1 MADIQMPQLGETVT
15 EGTITK
21 WFKQI
26 GEQVAEDEPL
36 FEVSTDKVDSEVPSP
51 VSGVLSEILVQEGD
65 TVDVGVVLARIGDAA
80 AGGGEAPAAEQAPA
94 EAEAP
99 AEAAAPAEEAPAQAP
114 GAEQAPAAS
123 PAPAE
128 APAAEAPAAEAP
140 AAEAPAAEAPAA
152 QAPAAEADA
161 AEAPAADAPA
171 AAAAAGAP
179 AADAPAAAAA
189 EPPAPAP
196 AAAQPAPAAASAP
209 AAAPPAEGEPGA
221 NGRLLSPVVRR
232 LISENNLD
240 PGAIP
245 GTGPGGRITRND
257 VLAVLDQG
265 GGAAAA
271 QAPAPAAAPSEAP
284 ATAPAPTA
292 APAQPAAPAPA
303 PAAPAAAPQPV
314 ARAGE
319 RDTTIPHTN
328 IRRRTAEHMIRSK
341 QTSAHVYASIEVDFE
356 GVERVRSAEREAFKA
371 AEGFGL
377 TYLPFIS
384 RAVIDAIRDYP
395 EVNASFGENELI
407 VHNYVNLG
415 IAVDLDF
422 KGLMVPVIH
431 DADGKRLRALAREVS
446 DLARRARSKQLGP
459 DDIAGGT
466 FTITNAGPF
475 GTTLTLPVIN
485 QPQVAIVS
493 TDGVKRRPVVVDL
506 PDGSEG
512 IAIHSVGNITLTWDH
527 RAFDGAYAA
536 SFLRQAKEIIETRD
550 WAPEL
555 A

>member
-1 MADIQMPQLGETVT
+1 
-15 EGTITK
+15 
-21 WFKQI
+21 
-26 GEQVAEDEPL
+26 
-36 FEVSTDKVDSEVPSP
+36 
-51 VSGVLSEILVQEGD
+51 
-65 TVDVGVVLARIGDAA
+65 
-80 AGGGEAPAAEQAPA
+80 
-94 EAEAP
+94 
-99 AEAAAPAEEAPAQAP
+99 
-114 GAEQAPAAS
+114 
-123 PAPAE
+123 
-128 APAAEAPAAEAP
+128 
-140 AAEAPAAEAPAA
+140 
-152 QAPAAEADA
+152 
-161 AEAPAADAPA
+161 
-171 AAAAAGAP
+171 
-179 AADAPAAAAA
+179 
-189 EPPAPAP
+189 
-196 AAAQPAPAAASAP
+196 
-209 AAAPPAEGEPGA
+209 
-221 NGRLLSPVVRR
+221 VRR

-240 PGAIP
+240 PGAIA

-257 VLAVLDQG
+257 VLSVLDQG
-265 GGAAAA
+265 GAVAAAPAPEAPTQPQPAPQPAQPAPA
-271 QAPAPAAAPSEAP
+271 QAPA
-284 ATAPAPTA
+284 ATPAPT
-292 APAQPAAPAPA
+292 PA
-303 PAAPAAAPQPV
+303 PAAPAAQPV

-319 RDTTIPHTN
+319 RDTAIAHTN

-356 GVERVRSAEREAFKA
+356 GVERVRSAERETFKA
-371 AEGFGL
+371 AEGFSL

-384 RAVIDAIRDYP
+384 RAVVDAIREYP

-431 DADGKRLRALAREVS
+431 DADGKRMRALARETS
-446 DLARRARSKQLGP
+446 DLARRARAKQLGP

-466 FTITNAGPF
+466 FTITNPGPF
-475 GTTLTLPVIN
+475 GTTMTLPIIN

-493 TDGVKRRPVVVDL
+493 TDGVKRRPVVIDL

-536 SFLRQAKEIIETRD
+536 SFLREIKEIIETRD

>member
-21 WFKQI
+21 WFKHV
-26 GEQVAEDEPL
+26 GDQVAEDEPL

-51 VSGVLSEILVQEGD
+51 VSGTLSEILVQEGD
-65 TVDVGVVLARIGDAA
+65 TVDVGVVLARVGDAPAAGDAA
-80 AGGGEAPAAEQAPA
+80 APAQPEAAPADA
-94 EAEAP
+94 
-99 AEAAAPAEEAPAQAP
+99 AAAPAEEASAPEAPAQDVAA
-114 GAEQAPAAS
+114 AE
-123 PAPAE
+123 APAE
-128 APAAEAPAAEAP
+128 APAAA
-140 AAEAPAAEAPAA
+140 
-152 QAPAAEADA
+152 
-161 AEAPAADAPA
+161 
-171 AAAAAGAP
+171 
-179 AADAPAAAAA
+179 
-189 EPPAPAP
+189 PAPAP
-196 AAAQPAPAAASAP
+196 APSAPAAAPEQPAPAAAAPAPAPSAP
-209 AAAPPAEGEPGA
+209 AEGAPGS

-232 LISENNLD
+232 LIAENNLD
-240 PGAIP
+240 PAAIS

-265 GGAAAA
+265 GAA
-271 QAPAPAAAPSEAP
+271 
-284 ATAPAPTA
+284 
-292 APAQPAAPAPA
+292 A
-303 PAAPAAAPQPV
+303 PAAPAAPAPPSAPTPAAPAVPAAPAQPSAPAAAAAPAAQAPTPQPV
-314 ARAGE
+314 AQAGE
-319 RDTTIPHTN
+319 RDTAIPHTN
-328 IRRRTAEHMIRSK
+328 IRRRTAEHMTRSK
-341 QTSAHVYASIEVDFE
+341 ATSAHVYASIEVDFE
-356 GVERVRSAEREAFKA
+356 GVERVRAAEREAFKA
-371 AEGFGL
+371 AEGFSL

-384 RAVIDAIRDYP
+384 RAVVDAIREYP
-395 EVNASFGENELI
+395 QVNASFGEQELV

-431 DADGKRLRALAREVS
+431 DADGKRLRALARETS

-466 FTITNAGPF
+466 FTITNPGPF
-475 GTTLTLPVIN
+475 GTTMTLPVIN

-536 SFLRQAKEIIETRD
+536 SFLRQIKDILETRD
-550 WAPEL
+550 WSAEL

>member
-21 WFKQI
+21 WFKQV
-26 GEQVAEDEPL
+26 GEEVAEDEPL

-51 VSGVLSEILVQEGD
+51 VTGVLSEILVPEGE
-65 TVDVGVVLARIGDAA
+65 TVDVGVVLARIGDAP
-80 AGGGEAPAAEQAPA
+80 AGGGEATEQAPA
-94 EAEAP
+94 AAEEASAEQPAEAP
-99 AEAAAPAEEAPAQAP
+99 AEPAEEAPA
-114 GAEQAPAAS
+114 AEPEAPAE
-123 PAPAE
+123 PAEE
-128 APAAEAPAAEAP
+128 APAAEPEAP
-140 AAEAPAAEAPAA
+140 ASAEPQPAPGAESVAEQPERRLEPPEAPAPAPTAPTAPAA
-152 QAPAAEADA
+152 Q
-161 AEAPAADAPA
+161 
-171 AAAAAGAP
+171 GAP
-179 AADAPAAAAA
+179 AT
-189 EPPAPAP
+189 
-196 AAAQPAPAAASAP
+196 
-209 AAAPPAEGEPGA
+209 

-240 PGAIP
+240 PAAIA

-257 VLAVLDQG
+257 VLSVLDQG
-265 GGAAAA
+265 GAVA
-271 QAPAPAAAPSEAP
+271 
-284 ATAPAPTA
+284 
-292 APAQPAAPAPA
+292 AAPAPEAPPQPTPPQPAPAQRAQPAPSPTA
-303 PAAPAAAPQPV
+303 PAAQPA

-319 RDTTIPHTN
+319 RDTAIAHTN

-356 GVERVRSAEREAFKA
+356 GIERVRSAEREAFKA
-371 AEGFGL
+371 AEGFSL

-384 RAVIDAIRDYP
+384 RAVVDAIRDYP

-431 DADGKRLRALAREVS
+431 DADGKRMRALAREIS
-446 DLARRARSKQLGP
+446 DLARRARAKQLGP

-466 FTITNAGPF
+466 FTITNPGPF
-475 GTTLTLPVIN
+475 GTTLTLPIIN

-493 TDGVKRRPVVVDL
+493 TDGVKRRPVVIDL

-536 SFLRQAKEIIETRD
+536 SFLREIKEIIETRD

>member
-21 WFKQI
+21 WFKQV
-26 GEQVAEDEPL
+26 GEEVAEDEPL

-51 VSGVLSEILVQEGD
+51 VTGVLSEILVPEGE
-65 TVDVGVVLARIGDAA
+65 TVDVGVVLARIGDAP
-80 AGGGEAPAAEQAPA
+80 AGGGEATEQAPA
-94 EAEAP
+94 AAEEASAEQPAEAP
-99 AEAAAPAEEAPAQAP
+99 AEPAEEAPA
-114 GAEQAPAAS
+114 AEPEAPAE
-123 PAPAE
+123 PAEE
-128 APAAEAPAAEAP
+128 APAAEPEAP
-140 AAEAPAAEAPAA
+140 ASAEPQPAPGAESV
-152 QAPAAEADA
+152 AEQP
-161 AEAPAADAPA
+161 ERRQEPP
-171 AAAAAGAP
+171 
-179 AADAPAAAAA
+179 

-196 AAAQPAPAAASAP
+196 TAPTAPAAQGAP
-209 AAAPPAEGEPGA
+209 AT

-240 PGAIP
+240 PAAIA

-257 VLAVLDQG
+257 VLSVLDQG
-265 GGAAAA
+265 GAVA
-271 QAPAPAAAPSEAP
+271 
-284 ATAPAPTA
+284 
-292 APAQPAAPAPA
+292 AAPAPEAPPQPTPPQPAPAQRAQPAPSPTA
-303 PAAPAAAPQPV
+303 PAAQPA

-319 RDTTIPHTN
+319 RDTAIAHTN

-356 GVERVRSAEREAFKA
+356 GIERVRSAEREAFKA
-371 AEGFGL
+371 AEGFSL

-384 RAVIDAIRDYP
+384 RAVVDAIRDYP

-431 DADGKRLRALAREVS
+431 DADGKRMRALAREIS
-446 DLARRARSKQLGP
+446 DLARRARAKQLGP

-466 FTITNAGPF
+466 FTITNPGPF
-475 GTTLTLPVIN
+475 GTTLTLPIIN

-493 TDGVKRRPVVVDL
+493 TDGVKRRPVVIDL

-536 SFLRQAKEIIETRD
+536 SFLREIKEIIETRD

>member
-21 WFKQI
+21 WFKQV
-26 GEQVAEDEPL
+26 GEEVAEDEPL

-51 VSGVLSEILVQEGD
+51 VTGVLSEILVPEGE
-65 TVDVGVVLARIGDAA
+65 TVDVGVVLARIGDAP
-80 AGGGEAPAAEQAPA
+80 AGGGEATEQAPA
-94 EAEAP
+94 AEEASAEQPAEAP
-99 AEAAAPAEEAPAQAP
+99 AEPAEEAPAAEPEASAEPEAPASAEPQPAP
-114 GAEQAPAAS
+114 GAESVAEQPERRQEPPEA
-123 PAPAE
+123 PAPAPT
-128 APAAEAPAAEAP
+128 AP
-140 AAEAPAAEAPAA
+140 EAPAA
-152 QAPAAEADA
+152 Q
-161 AEAPAADAPA
+161 
-171 AAAAAGAP
+171 GAP
-179 AADAPAAAAA
+179 AT
-189 EPPAPAP
+189 
-196 AAAQPAPAAASAP
+196 
-209 AAAPPAEGEPGA
+209 

-240 PGAIP
+240 PAAIV

-257 VLAVLDQG
+257 VLSVLDQG
-265 GGAAAA
+265 GAVAAAA
-271 QAPAPAAAPSEAP
+271 APAAP
-284 ATAPAPTA
+284 AQPAPTQ
-292 APAQPAAPAPA
+292 PAQPAAPAA
-303 PAAPAAAPQPV
+303 QAPAAAPASAPAPAAQPV

-319 RDTTIPHTN
+319 RDTTIAHTN
-328 IRRRTAEHMIRSK
+328 IRRRTAEHMTRSK

-356 GVERVRSAEREAFKA
+356 GIERVRSAEREAFKA
-371 AEGFGL
+371 AEGFSL

-384 RAVIDAIRDYP
+384 RAVVDAIREYP
-395 EVNASFGENELI
+395 EANASFGENELI

-431 DADGKRLRALAREVS
+431 DADGKRMRALAREIS
-446 DLARRARSKQLGP
+446 DLARRARAKQLGP

-466 FTITNAGPF
+466 FTITNPGPF
-475 GTTLTLPVIN
+475 GTTLTLPIIN

-493 TDGVKRRPVVVDL
+493 TDGVKRRPVVLDL

-536 SFLRQAKEIIETRD
+536 SFLREIKEIIETRD

>member
-21 WFKQI
+21 WFKQV

-51 VSGVLSEILVQEGD
+51 VTGVLSEILVPEGE
-65 TVDVGVVLARIGDAA
+65 TVDVGVVLARIGDAP
-80 AGGGEAPAAEQAPA
+80 AGGGEATEQAPAAEQAPA
-94 EAEAP
+94 EQPAEAP
-99 AEAAAPAEEAPAQAP
+99 AEQAEEAPP
-114 GAEQAPAAS
+114 AEQAPAEQ
-123 PAPAE
+123 PAE
-128 APAAEAPAAEAP
+128 APAEQAEDAPPAEPDASAEPETPPSAEPQPAPGAESVAEQPERRQEPPEAAAPQAAPAATP
-140 AAEAPAAEAPAA
+140 APAA
-152 QAPAAEADA
+152 Q
-161 AEAPAADAPA
+161 
-171 AAAAAGAP
+171 GAP
-179 AADAPAAAAA
+179 AT
-189 EPPAPAP
+189 
-196 AAAQPAPAAASAP
+196 
-209 AAAPPAEGEPGA
+209 

-240 PGAIP
+240 PAAIA

-257 VLAVLDQG
+257 VLSVLDQG
-265 GGAAAA
+265 GAVAAAA
-271 QAPAPAAAPSEAP
+271 APEAP
-284 ATAPAPTA
+284 PQP
-292 APAQPAAPAPA
+292 APAQPAPAQRAQPAPSPTA
-303 PAAPAAAPQPV
+303 PAAQPA

-319 RDTTIPHTN
+319 RDTAIAHTN

-356 GVERVRSAEREAFKA
+356 GIERVRSAEREAFKA
-371 AEGFGL
+371 AEGFSL

-384 RAVIDAIRDYP
+384 RAVVDAIREYP

-431 DADGKRLRALAREVS
+431 DADGKRMRSLAREIS
-446 DLARRARSKQLGP
+446 DLARRARAKQLGP

-466 FTITNAGPF
+466 FTITNPGPF
-475 GTTLTLPVIN
+475 GTTMTLPIIN

-493 TDGVKRRPVVVDL
+493 TDGVKRRPVVIDL

-536 SFLRQAKEIIETRD
+536 SFLREIKEIIETRD

>member
-21 WFKQI
+21 WFKQV

-51 VSGVLSEILVQEGD
+51 VTGVLSEILVPEGE
-65 TVDVGVVLARIGDAA
+65 TVDVGVVLARIGDAPA
-80 AGGGEAPAAEQAPA
+80 AGPDAAEPAQAEEQAEAAEQAPA
-94 EAEAP
+94 EEQAE
-99 AEAAAPAEEAPAQAP
+99 AAPAEPEAAPAEPAP
-114 GAEQAPAAS
+114 GAELV
-123 PAPAE
+123 AE
-128 APAAEAPAAEAP
+128 QPERRQEPPEETP
-140 AAEAPAAEAPAA
+140 KAPAA
-152 QAPAAEADA
+152 QAPTP
-161 AEAPAADAPA
+161 EAPSATPQTPA
-171 AAAAAGAP
+171 QA
-179 AADAPAAAAA
+179 
-189 EPPAPAP
+189 PAPAP
-196 AAAQPAPAAASAP
+196 AAEGAPAS
-209 AAAPPAEGEPGA
+209 

-232 LISENNLD
+232 LIAENNLD
-240 PGAIP
+240 PAAIA
-245 GTGPGGRITRND
+245 GTGQGGRITRND
-257 VLAVLDQG
+257 VLSILDQG
-265 GGAAAA
+265 GAVAAA
-271 QAPAPAAAPSEAP
+271 QAPAAP
-284 ATAPAPTA
+284 AQPAPAP
-292 APAQPAAPAPA
+292 PAQPAAPAATQAPTAPPA
-303 PAAPAAAPQPV
+303 PATAPAAQPV

-319 RDTTIPHTN
+319 RDTAIGHTN

-356 GVERVRSAEREAFKA
+356 GVDRVRSAEREAFKT
-371 AEGFGL
+371 AEGFSL

-384 RAVIDAIRDYP
+384 RAVVDAIREYP

-431 DADGKRLRALAREVS
+431 DADGKRMRALAREIS
-446 DLARRARSKQLGP
+446 DLARRARAKQLGP

-466 FTITNAGPF
+466 FTITNPGPF
-475 GTTLTLPVIN
+475 GTTMTLPIIN

-527 RAFDGAYAA
+527 RAFDGAYAS
-536 SFLRQAKEIIETRD
+536 SFLREIKEIIETRD

>member
-1 MADIQMPQLGETVT
+1 
-15 EGTITK
+15 
-21 WFKQI
+21 
-26 GEQVAEDEPL
+26 
-36 FEVSTDKVDSEVPSP
+36 VSTDKVDSEVPSP
-51 VSGVLSEILVQEGD
+51 VTGVLSEILVPEGE
-65 TVDVGVVLARIGDAA
+65 TVDVGVVLARIGDAPA
-80 AGGGEAPAAEQAPA
+80 SGGEATEQAPAAEQAPA
-94 EAEAP
+94 EQPAEAP
-99 AEAAAPAEEAPAQAP
+99 AEQAEEAAP
-114 GAEQAPAAS
+114 AEQAPAEQ
-123 PAPAE
+123 PAE
-128 APAAEAPAAEAP
+128 APAEQADEAPPAEPDASAEPETPPSAEPQPAPGAESVAEQPERRQEPPEAAAPQAAPAATP
-140 AAEAPAAEAPAA
+140 APAA
-152 QAPAAEADA
+152 Q
-161 AEAPAADAPA
+161 
-171 AAAAAGAP
+171 GAP
-179 AADAPAAAAA
+179 AT
-189 EPPAPAP
+189 
-196 AAAQPAPAAASAP
+196 
-209 AAAPPAEGEPGA
+209 

-240 PGAIP
+240 PAAIA

-257 VLAVLDQG
+257 VLSVLDQG
-265 GGAAAA
+265 GAVAA
-271 QAPAPAAAPSEAP
+271 APAPEAAPQP
-284 ATAPAPTA
+284 
-292 APAQPAAPAPA
+292 APAQPAPAQGAQPAPSPTA
-303 PAAPAAAPQPV
+303 PAAQA

-319 RDTTIPHTN
+319 RDTAIAHTN

-356 GVERVRSAEREAFKA
+356 GIERVRSGEREAFKA
-371 AEGFGL
+371 AEGFSL

-384 RAVIDAIRDYP
+384 RAVVDAIREYP

-431 DADGKRLRALAREVS
+431 DADGKRMRALAREIS
-446 DLARRARSKQLGP
+446 DLARRARAKQLGP

-466 FTITNAGPF
+466 FTITNPGPF
-475 GTTLTLPVIN
+475 GTTLTLPIIN

-493 TDGVKRRPVVVDL
+493 TDGVKRRPVVLDL

-536 SFLRQAKEIIETRD
+536 SFLREIKEIIETRD

>member
-21 WFKQI
+21 WFKQV
-26 GEQVAEDEPL
+26 GDEVAEDEPL

-51 VSGVLSEILVQEGD
+51 VSGTLTEILVPEGD
-65 TVDVGVVLARIGDAA
+65 TVDVGVVLARVGDAPE
-80 AGGGEAPAAEQAPA
+80 GGGSEAAPATEAPA

-99 AEAAAPAEEAPAQAP
+99 ASASEASVGEAPAGEAPASAGEAPAEEAPAT
-114 GAEQAPAAS
+114 EAPAEAEAAAAPTEEPAPAAPAGEPATEAPVAETPAGAPAAAAPAPAS
-123 PAPAE
+123 PAPAG
-128 APAAEAPAAEAP
+128 
-140 AAEAPAAEAPAA
+140 
-152 QAPAAEADA
+152 Q
-161 AEAPAADAPA
+161 
-171 AAAAAGAP
+171 
-179 AADAPAAAAA
+179 
-189 EPPAPAP
+189 APAP
-196 AAAQPAPAAASAP
+196 AGPATGAP
-209 AAAPPAEGEPGA
+209 GSNG
-221 NGRLLSPVVRR
+221 GRLLSPVVRR
-232 LISENNLD
+232 LIGENNLD
-240 PGAIP
+240 PASIT

-265 GGAAAA
+265 AGAAV
-271 QAPAPAAAPSEAP
+271 APAAP
-284 ATAPAPTA
+284 ASTAPAQPAAPAAPA
-292 APAQPAAPAPA
+292 APAQPAAPAPTA
-303 PAAPAAAPQPV
+303 AAPAAAAAAPQPI

-319 RDTTIPHTN
+319 RDTAVPFTN
-328 IRRRTAEHMIRSK
+328 IRRRTAEHMTRSK
-341 QTSAHVYASIEVDFE
+341 ATSAHVYASIEVDFE
-356 GVERVRSAEREAFKA
+356 GVERVRSAEKSAFKA
-371 AEGFGL
+371 AESFSL

-384 RAVIDAIRDYP
+384 RAVVDAIREYP
-395 EVNASFGENELI
+395 EVNASFGENELV

-431 DADGKRLRALAREVS
+431 DADGKRLRALAREIS

-466 FTITNAGPF
+466 FTITNPGPF
-475 GTTLTLPVIN
+475 GTTMTLPIIN

-536 SFLRQAKEIIETRD
+536 SFLREIKEILETRD